1 MEENIPLEMGMLNP
15 SMDEIPVEEDDLI
28 AHMDKKEI
36 EMLSSIQPSG
46 IVRNNPWKIPE
57 LHELWDMIQ
66 SQPEVKEEVRGTIQ
80 EHIMSDSGEKDHLA
94 AADKK
99 ELHQKPQKLH
109 NELFGESRVAEAIG
123 HQGTNGDNEIVLMRK
138 GLLTFLWDSV
148 PPGYE
153 KKYIN
158 VNEHTGFPEF
168 GLWSGILGG
177 LGAVVGSVV
186 PGIGTMLGASIGS
199 GAGALGEHVFSSN
212 DKKPER
218 NASPENPND
227 YYMDDE
233 DEEED
238 TANRANYDS
247 LIDSGATVINSL
259 LGGKKDTENPYVGA
273 GKKLLKS
280 MFGSEEPEQ
289 KLNRANSIDRSNMA
303 KYYKKLE
310 EATREK
316 REFNTGLYTDFMAR
330 YHPKS
335 KKINASL
342 VHAPEKNEKVFPQ
355 SPNQYKE
362 GGEVIRHI
370 KPIRKSLYLKGDES
384 GQADNIYV
392 KVPEHTFIIDAQTV
406 SLIGDGNSENGKLR
420 LDEMIKQIPSF
431 KVENL
436 RDVDCALAA
445 GEYAIT
451 PDKVAGYGNGDIRK
465 GIEILKSF
473 VKEIKKYKKLEVKT
487 IPKPTKNLFAYL
499 KKKIMIGLKNDA

>member
-1 MEENIPLEMGMLNP
+1 MEENTPLDMGMENP
-15 SMDEIPVEEDDLI
+15 SMEEIPVEDDDLI
-28 AHMDKKEI
+28 AHMDKEEI

-66 SQPEVKEEVRGTIQ
+66 SHPEVEEQVRGTIQ
-80 EHIMSDSGEKDHLA
+80 EHILSNSSEKDHLA
-94 AADKK
+94 SEDKK
-99 ELHQKPQKLH
+99 NLPQKPQKLH
-109 NELFGESRVAEAIG
+109 NDLFGESRVAEAIG
-123 HQGTNGDNEIVLMRK
+123 HQGTNGDNEIVLMPK

-153 KKYIN
+153 EKYIN

-177 LGAVVGSVV
+177 LGAVVGSIV
-186 PGIGTMLGASIGS
+186 PGVGTLLGGAIGS
-199 GAGALGEHVFSSN
+199 ALGGGGEYLASTNNNKTEKNPASSN
-212 DKKPER
+212 
-218 NASPENPND
+218 PNE

-238 TANRANYDS
+238 TANRSNYDS
-247 LIDSGATVINSL
+247 LIDSGATVINSF
-259 LGGKKDTENPYVGA
+259 LGGKKDSENPYVGV

-289 KLNRANSIDRSNMA
+289 KLNRANAIDRSNMA

-310 EATREK
+310 DATREK

-330 YHPKS
+330 YHPKR
-335 KKINASL
+335 KKYNAPL
-342 VHAPEKNEKVFPQ
+342 VTAPEKNEKVFPQ

-370 KPIRKSLYLKGDES
+370 KPIRKSIYLKGDES

-420 LDEMIKQIPSF
+420 LEEMVKQIPSF

-451 PDKVAGYGNGDIRK
+451 PEKVAGYGNGDIRK

-499 KKKIMIGLKNDA
+499 KKNIRIGLKND